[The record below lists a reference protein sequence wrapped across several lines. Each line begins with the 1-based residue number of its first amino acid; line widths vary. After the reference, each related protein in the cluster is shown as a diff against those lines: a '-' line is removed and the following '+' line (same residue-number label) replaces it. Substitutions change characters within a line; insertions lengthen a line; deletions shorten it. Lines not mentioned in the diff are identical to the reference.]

1 VGVVKFGDKHGAKVV
16 HGLHQPLSDDAAAH
30 VLSRFSFD
38 EVPMV
43 GEGAK
48 NGATNRDGGN
58 GKAGS
63 GKAAGPFESMLRQSL
78 ATLREA
84 KSSRT
89 WQANT
94 EALQLLLIVS
104 DGRILGE
111 HQQVQR
117 LVREAAEEGV
127 LPVLVLL
134 DYFAPPGSVSAAKS
148 ATVGVSRAGGSRGAP
163 PASTVPAHSILD
175 IKSTSFVGGKLK
187 ISSYIDDYPLPYY
200 ILLRDMH
207 ALPTYL
213 GDALR
218 QWFELVAGN
227 AS

>member
-1 VGVVKFGDKHGAKVV
+1 MVKFGDKHGAKVV

-43 GEGAK
+43 GDGAK
-48 NGATNRDGGN
+48 SGGVGSTAGARGGE
-58 GKAGS
+58 
-63 GKAAGPFESMLRQSL
+63 AAGPFETMLRQSL
-78 ATLREA
+78 ETLREA

-89 WQANT
+89 RQANT
-94 EALQLLLIVS
+94 EALQLQLLLIVS

-127 LPVLVLL
+127 LPVLV
-134 DYFAPPGSVSAAKS
+134 YFAPPGSVAA
-148 ATVGVSRAGGSRGAP
+148 ATAETAATAGGSRAGGSQAAP

-187 ISSYIDDYPLPYY
+187 ISSYMDDYPLPYC

-207 ALPTYL
+207 ALLTYL